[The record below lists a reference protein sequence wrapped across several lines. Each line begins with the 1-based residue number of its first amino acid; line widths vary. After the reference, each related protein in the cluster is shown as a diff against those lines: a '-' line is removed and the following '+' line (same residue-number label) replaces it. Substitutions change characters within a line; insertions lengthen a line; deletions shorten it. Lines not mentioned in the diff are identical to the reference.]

1 MQRRR
6 LILAWAMCAA
16 WMAVIFV
23 MSAMPGDVSGV
34 QSGTVVRV
42 LVAVY
47 DAVSDGPP
55 PSARTVDTLD
65 LVVRKC
71 AHMAE
76 YAVLA
81 LLFCHALRLSGARRP
96 AIYALALC
104 VAYAATDE
112 FHQSFVDA
120 RGPSPIDVMIDA
132 AGATIALILRR
143 ILYRAKRGRVKGTGA
158 CRRQWRQ

>member
-1 MQRRR
+1 MA
-6 LILAWAMCAA
+6 LIF
-16 WMAVIFV
+16 I
-23 MSAMPGDVSGV
+23 MSAMPGDISGE

-55 PSARTVDTLD
+55 PSARTVDL
-65 LVVRKC
+65 LELIVRKC

-81 LLFCHALRLSGARRP
+81 LLYCHALRLSGARHP
-96 AIYALALC
+96 AIYAMAMC

-120 RGPSPIDVMIDA
+120 RGPSPVDVMIDA
-132 AGATIALILRR
+132 MGAGIALILRGA
-143 ILYRAKRGRVKGTGA
+143 LYRAKRGRVKE
-158 CRRQWRQ
+158 